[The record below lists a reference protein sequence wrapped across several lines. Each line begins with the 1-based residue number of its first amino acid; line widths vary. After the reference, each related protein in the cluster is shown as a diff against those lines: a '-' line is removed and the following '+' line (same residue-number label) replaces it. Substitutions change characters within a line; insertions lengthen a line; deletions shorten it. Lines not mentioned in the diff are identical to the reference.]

1 MVKLNIPGTPQG
13 KARPRFSRTGH
24 AYTPDETRRYE
35 ARVAVL
41 GKYAMCNRDI
51 MRRAVKISILAAFPV
66 PASYSQKRRAACLQ
80 GCERP
85 AKKPDM
91 DNIIKIICDG
101 LNGIAWKDDA
111 QVVEALLPK
120 RTQSSHPSPSTSR
133 SFHDRSDILQTLA
146 KLESVH
152 SSSQEIITFADS
164 SGIKRTPPEV
174 WPSSY

>member
-51 MRRAVKISILAAFPV
+51 MRGAVKISILAAFLCLLRTRRN
-66 PASYSQKRRAACLQ
+66 AAQHACRAANDLP
-80 GCERP
+80 RSRIWTTSSKSS
-85 AKKPDM
+85 AM
-91 DNIIKIICDG
+91 DSTASRGRMTLKS
-101 LNGIAWKDDA
+101 LRS
-111 QVVEALLPK
+111 LLPK

>member
-66 PASYSQKRRAACLQ
+66 PA
-80 GCERP
+80 
-85 AKKPDM
+85 
-91 DNIIKIICDG
+91 G
-101 LNGIAWKDDA
+101 LRTTCQEAGYGQHHQNHLRWT
-111 QVVEALLPK
+111 QRHRVE
-120 RTQSSHPSPSTSR
+120 
-133 SFHDRSDILQTLA
+133 
-146 KLESVH
+146 
-152 SSSQEIITFADS
+152 
-164 SGIKRTPPEV
+164 G
-174 WPSSY
+174 

>member
-51 MRRAVKISILAAFPV
+51 MRGAVKISILAAFPV
-66 PASYSQKRRAACLQ
+66 PVSYSLKRRAACLQ

-111 QVVEALLPK
+111 QVVEVSATK
-120 RTQSSHPSPSTSR
+120 TYAEFPSVTVYIEELS
-133 SFHDRSDILQTLA
+133 
-146 KLESVH
+146 
-152 SSSQEIITFADS
+152 
-164 SGIKRTPPEV
+164 
-174 WPSSY
+174 